1 MGKGNK
7 LITKGR
13 YELKFRG
20 KQCLNCG
27 HVLDMSD
34 KYCPNCG
41 QANSTKKLV
50 LKDFFDEFFSS
61 LVNYDSKLI
70 KTLYTLLVKPGTI
83 TKDYIRGKR
92 VAYTNPFRFLLSL
105 AFLYFLM
112 VSYSSNLGE
121 LDKLGLDEKIKQ
133 TGPMSFDLTSGEF
146 AGDSTE
152 IRQQTENA
160 LVKLDSLSGGETQL
174 ASELAVLDTL
184 GVLLNSKSIE
194 EAMREEQLKDSL
206 MFANPAGYYAEIESR
221 SNNVFFKKMEFFFNH
236 LRRDSLS
243 TFEEARKNYQ
253 VANSWSNKMAF
264 NGSNSILRVISQP
277 GSWLNATMAKLPFV
291 IFFFLP
297 VFTVFITLA
306 YIRKKYTYTD
316 HLIFSFH
323 NQSLL
328 FILLILS
335 WLVDNIFNTA
345 TAWIFLTIFS
355 IYLFQAMRKF
365 YGQGIFKTIVKY
377 VFLNSVFMFLA
388 LISMLLLFT
397 GSVFTY

>member
-1 MGKGNK
+1 MGKANK

-20 KQCLNCG
+20 IECLNCG
-27 HVLDMSD
+27 HILDMSD
-34 KYCPNCG
+34 KFCPNCS

-61 LVNYDSKLI
+61 LVNYDSKLL
-70 KTLYTLLVKPGTI
+70 KTLYILLLKPGTI

-112 VSYSSNLGE
+112 VSYSSNFGE
-121 LDKLGLDEKIKQ
+121 LDNLGLDEKIKQ
-133 TGPMSFDLTSGEF
+133 TGPMAFDLTSGEF
-146 AGDSTE
+146 AQDSTE
-152 IRQQTENA
+152 IRQQTEKA
-160 LVKLDSLSGGETQL
+160 LKQLDSMSGGETQL
-174 ASELAVLDTL
+174 SAELSKLDTL
-184 GVLLNSKSIE
+184 GVLLSSESLE
-194 EAMREEQLKDSL
+194 EAMRKEREKDSM
-206 MFANPAGYYAEIESR
+206 MFANPTGYFAEIESR
-221 SNNVFFKKMEFFFNH
+221 SDNTFFKKMEFFIAH
-236 LRRDSLS
+236 LRRDSLT
-243 TFEEARKNYQ
+243 TFQEARENYQ
-253 VANSWSNKMAF
+253 VADSWQNKMAF
-264 NGSNSILRVISQP
+264 NGSNSIVRVIQQP

-297 VFTVFITLA
+297 VFTIFITLA

-335 WLVDNIFNTA
+335 WLVDTIFNTA

-365 YGQGIFKTIVKY
+365 YGQGVFKTIVKY
-377 VFLNSVFMFLA
+377 VFLNSAFMLLA
-388 LISMLLLFT
+388 IISMLLLFT
-397 GSVFTY
+397 GTVVTY

>member
-20 KQCLNCG
+20 TECLNCG
-27 HVLDMSD
+27 HILDMSD

-70 KTLYTLLVKPGTI
+70 KTLYTLLLKPGTI

-112 VSYSSNLGE
+112 VSYSSNLGA
-121 LDKLGLDEKIKQ
+121 LDDMGFEDKIKQ
-133 TGPMSFDLTSGEF
+133 AGPMSFDLTSGEF
-146 AGDSTE
+146 AKDSTE
-152 IRQQTENA
+152 IREQTEKA
-160 LVKLDSLSGGETQL
+160 LQRLDSLGGGDTGL
-174 ASELAVLDTL
+174 ATELSKLDTL
-184 GVLLNSKSIE
+184 GVLLSSESMKEAMQKEKEKDSTMFNHPVTYFASIE
-194 EAMREEQLKDSL
+194 NQ
-206 MFANPAGYYAEIESR
+206 
-221 SNNVFFKKMEFFFNH
+221 SNNRFFKKMEFFFNH
-236 LRRDSLS
+236 LRQDSLA
-243 TFEEARKNYQ
+243 TFDEAQQKFQ
-253 VANSWSNKMAF
+253 VANSWQNKMAF

-277 GSWLNATMAKLPFV
+277 GSWLNATIAKLPFV

-335 WLVDNIFNTA
+335 WLVDTVFNTA
-345 TAWIFLTIFS
+345 SAWIFLTIFS

-377 VFLNSVFMFLA
+377 VFLNSAFMFLA
-388 LISMLLLFT
+388 LIGMLLLFT
-397 GSVFTY
+397 GSIFTY